1 MIISGGKYRRLEIY
15 QNIAR
20 DVDDLEMDIVAAL
33 DAQQIHR
40 TINDPN
46 AEYALNNGEHSIDM
60 TASPKSM
67 RKFDPKKRWKNWGW
81 KYSST
86 GKTCSIEEEPAEIS
100 STRTSRHSS
109 PNSSPKH
116 KKAGDI
122 ATSAATNFSSPTSL
136 QSPLRRRN
144 QLNQQQ
150 HASTANNNMA
160 KSSNGSADP
169 TGSNRY
175 EIRSSAGARLCQAF
189 DSLQDDDGNYEFQT
203 LLINDRPASIHIVP
217 MSSTQLQ

>member
-1 MIISGGKYRRLEIY
+1 
-15 QNIAR
+15 
-20 DVDDLEMDIVAAL
+20 MDIVAAL

-40 TINDPN
+40 TTNDPN
-46 AEYALNNGEHSIDM
+46 TEYALNNGEHSMDM
-60 TASPKSM
+60 TASPKSL

-81 KYSST
+81 KYSSA
-86 GKTCSIEEEPAEIS
+86 GKTLSIEEEPAEIS

-116 KKAGDI
+116 KKTSDT
-122 ATSAATNFSSPTSL
+122 ATSIVTNFNSPTCL

-144 QLNQQQ
+144 QSNQQQ
-150 HASTANNNMA
+150 QASTANNNTA
-160 KSSNGSADP
+160 KSSNGSTDP
-169 TGSNRY
+169 AGSNRH

-189 DSLQDDDGNYEFQT
+189 DSLQDGDGNYEFQT
-203 LLINDRPASIHIVP
+203 LLINERPASIHIVP